1 MNLLIENEQT
11 TIPIPETLINLL
23 ETAIVKTLQEENIT
37 EEVEISMLIVEDQ
50 AIQTMNKAYRSKD
63 QVTDVL
69 SFPMFEP
76 DEAIKPGDLL
86 GDIVIAAPRASEQAL
101 EYGHSF
107 EREMCFLTVHSMLHL
122 LGYDH
127 ELSEEDEVLMVEK
140 QEKIL
145 TSMGLTRG

>member
-11 TIPIPETLINLL
+11 AILIPEALIGLL

-37 EEVEISMLIVEDQ
+37 EDVEISMLIVEDE
-50 AIQTMNKAYRSKD
+50 AIQAMNKAYRSKD

-69 SFPMFEP
+69 SFPMFEA
-76 DEAIKPGDLL
+76 DEEIVAGDLL

-127 ELSEEDEVLMVEK
+127 ELSEEDETLMVEK